1 MAKVFGNL
9 KKVVNLISLDVVCYF
24 VEHLLNIS
32 NWDKCEKHN
41 KIRTPWLW
49 TPWLCCVVPP
59 ERRILCLVASDIRL
73 NLLGLQRGGSGTQ
86 TRAVQ
91 QLSASD
97 WRGLHVSVEQHS
109 HCMHGSRPWIRE
121 HGPGSRP
128 LCKHI
133 PRARTLLNSLLNMQL
148 LTKLT
153 TQVLGCLAVRI
164 ARIWIT
170 SQMIRH

>member
-1 MAKVFGNL
+1 MAEVFGNL
-9 KKVVNLISLDVVCYF
+9 KQVVNLISLDVVCYF

-41 KIRTPWLW
+41 KMYCAVQIR

-97 WRGLHVSVEQHS
+97 WGGLHV
-109 HCMHGSRPWIRE
+109 
-121 HGPGSRP
+121 
-128 LCKHI
+128 
-133 PRARTLLNSLLNMQL
+133 
-148 LTKLT
+148 LTFL
-153 TQVLGCLAVRI
+153 
-164 ARIWIT
+164 
-170 SQMIRH
+170 